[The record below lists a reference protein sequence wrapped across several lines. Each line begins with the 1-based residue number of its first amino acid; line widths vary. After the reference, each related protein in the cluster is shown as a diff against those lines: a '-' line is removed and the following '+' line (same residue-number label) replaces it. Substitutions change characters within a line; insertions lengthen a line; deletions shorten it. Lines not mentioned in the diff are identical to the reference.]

1 VPAAKTSAA
10 SPPKRGIRYWLEIT
24 DREDLGG
31 DLKAPQAKEN
41 GELFWSYSFI
51 KQIVPGDIVF
61 HYQTREKR
69 IVASSRAVG
78 GWWDQDIV
86 WAARGTSAR
95 RAGTVPRPRP
105 GWYRHLESFSPLARP
120 LTLDKIKSRRR
131 EVIAIR
137 EELESASGEPAYF
150 PFPKYGNSLRSLQGY
165 LFPLPL
171 RFIELFDELHQP
183 VSRSRVRR
191 ARAATYHPS
200 ERRDH
205 SLGLPYQPSVR
216 ETPKYS
222 QQPFAVDP
230 AVVERGMRGH
240 RTTEQALVEHLR
252 TRLGLEPRSASRTEP
267 PPYDLLW
274 TSGDMVYVAEIK
286 SITDKNEEEQ
296 LRYGLGQLLR
306 YKDML
311 KSRGLDVQAV
321 LVPEREPRDRSWHAL
336 CGSLGVLLIWPGH
349 FESLR

>member
-1 VPAAKTSAA
+1 
-10 SPPKRGIRYWLEIT
+10 
-24 DREDLGG
+24 
-31 DLKAPQAKEN
+31 
-41 GELFWSYSFI
+41 
-51 KQIVPGDIVF
+51 
-61 HYQTREKR
+61 
-69 IVASSRAVG
+69 
-78 GWWDQDIV
+78 
-86 WAARGTSAR
+86 
-95 RAGTVPRPRP
+95 
-105 GWYRHLESFSPLARP
+105 
-120 LTLDKIKSRRR
+120 
-131 EVIAIR
+131 
-137 EELESASGEPAYF
+137 
-150 PFPKYGNSLRSLQGY
+150 
-165 LFPLPL
+165 
-171 RFIELFDELHQP
+171 
-183 VSRSRVRR
+183 
-191 ARAATYHPS
+191 
-200 ERRDH
+200 
-205 SLGLPYQPSVR
+205 
-216 ETPKYS
+216 
-222 QQPFAVDP
+222 
-230 AVVERGMRGH
+230 MRGH